1 MDRREAARLLRHELT
16 SYARRSRADL
26 TDLIGRVEA
35 YSVEGSAGVAYQV
48 EIDAH
53 WDSKPGGT
61 IRVLGSI
68 DDGGLR
74 SSFSPTTDDFLMDV
88 DGVVD
93 MADLEA
99 SG

>member
-1 MDRREAARLLRHELT
+1 MDRQEAARQLRRALND
-16 SYARRSRADL
+16 YARRSRADL
-26 TDLIGRVEA
+26 ADLIGRVEA
-35 YSVEGSAGVAYQV
+35 YSREGPSGVVYQIEVE
-48 EIDAH
+48 AH
-53 WDSKPGGT
+53 WDSEPGGT

-74 SSFSPTTDDFLMDV
+74 SSFVPIADGFLVDV

-93 MADLEA
+93 MADVEG